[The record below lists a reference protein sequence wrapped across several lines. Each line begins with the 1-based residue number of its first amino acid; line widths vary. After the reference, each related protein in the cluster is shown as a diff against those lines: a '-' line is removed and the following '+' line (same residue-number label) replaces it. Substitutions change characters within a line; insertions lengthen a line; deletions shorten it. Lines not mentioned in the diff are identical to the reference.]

1 MRVFLIVIDSFG
13 IGELPDAAN
22 FGDVGSNTY
31 GNIVKQTGLKLPNL
45 ARLGLNHI
53 DGVDVEKGT
62 FAPIGRYARLSEI
75 SPAKDTT
82 AGHFEIA
89 GLPLQHPFPVYPNA
103 FPKELIDR
111 LEQECGCTF
120 MANEVA
126 SGTEII
132 NRLGDEHCKTLKPIL
147 YTSQDS
153 VLQIAAC
160 VDVIPLDELYRICER
175 ARSVLNGKHNV
186 GRVIARP
193 FKKGENGYYR
203 TPDRKDYALPP
214 PDQTM
219 LDILTKHGKKVFGIG
234 KISDI
239 FCGQGIT
246 DSIHT
251 KNNADGIRQI
261 ENAIKTGE
269 WDLVFANLVDTD
281 SAFGHRNDVIGYA
294 NALKE
299 IDQAVGR
306 MINDVRDDDYFIIT
320 ADHGCDPTTV
330 STDHSRE
337 YVPLL
342 VYNRNLKPKNYHTIR
357 GFDFIAKSILDLYQ
371 IKYYAKSI
379 FKENDNENQ

>member
-13 IGELPDAAN
+13 IGELPDAASY
-22 FGDVGSNTY
+22 GDVGSNTY
-31 GNIVKQTGLKLPNL
+31 CNIVKQTGLKLPNL
-45 ARLGLNHI
+45 ARIGLNHI
-53 DGVDVEKGT
+53 DGVDVGHDE

-89 GLPLQHPFPVYPNA
+89 GLPLRHPFPVYPNA
-103 FPKELIDR
+103 FPKDLIEK
-111 LEQECGCTF
+111 LEKECGCTF
-120 MANEVA
+120 LANEVA

-132 NRLGDEHCKTLKPIL
+132 NRLGDEHCQTRKPIL

-153 VLQIAAC
+153 VLQIAVC
-160 VDVIPLDELYRICER
+160 VDVIPLDELYRICEK
-175 ARSVLNGKHNV
+175 ARSVLKGKHCV

-214 PDQTM
+214 PNKTM
-219 LDILTKHGKKVFGIG
+219 LDILTEHEKKVYGIG

-246 DSIHT
+246 DSIYT
-251 KNNADGIRQI
+251 KNNTEGIQQI
-261 ENAIKTGE
+261 EFAIKTGT

-281 SAFGHRNDVIGYA
+281 SAFGHRNDVNGYA

-306 MINDVRDDDYFIIT
+306 IITALKDDDYLIIT
-320 ADHGCDPTTV
+320 ADHGCDPTTI

-342 VYNRNLKPKNYHTIR
+342 VYNRILQPKNYHTIR
-357 GFDFIAKSILDLYQ
+357 GFDFISKSILDLYQ

-379 FKENDNENQ
+379 FKENANEN

>member
-31 GNIVKQTGLKLPNL
+31 CNIVQETGLRLPNL
-45 ARLGLNHI
+45 SRLGLNHI
-53 DGVDVEKGT
+53 DGVTVKDDT
-62 FAPIGRYARLSEI
+62 LPIGRFARLSEI

-89 GLPLQHPFPVYPNA
+89 GLPLEHPFPVYPSA
-103 FPKELIDR
+103 FPQDLVSKLEKECD
-111 LEQECGCTF
+111 CTF

-132 NRLGDEHCKTLKPIL
+132 NRLGDEHCTTKRPIL

-160 VDVIPLDELYRICER
+160 VDVIPLEKLYRICEK
-175 ARSVLNGKHNV
+175 ARNVLHGKHNV

-193 FKKGENGYYR
+193 FKKGERGYYR

-214 PDQTM
+214 PNKTM
-219 LDILTKHGKKVFGIG
+219 LDILTENGKKVYGIG

-251 KNNADGIRQI
+251 KNNTDGISQI
-261 ENAIKTGE
+261 ELAIKNSDY
-269 WDLVFANLVDTD
+269 DLIFANLVDTD
-281 SAFGHRNDVIGYA
+281 SAFGHRNDVQGYA
-294 NALKE
+294 SALIE
-299 IDQAVGR
+299 IDSAVGR
-306 MINDVRDDDYFIIT
+306 ILEALKDDDYLIVT
-320 ADHGCDPTTV
+320 ADHGCDPTTA

-379 FKENDNENQ
+379 FKEDDYEN